1 MKKKNKV
8 QTRKL
13 SDRSL
18 YRRHVIAADLVS
30 FEVTVKETDL
40 MIMAEGNL
48 ASEARDLVLTHRLRL
63 EEYLA
68 GNPEFLT
75 ALEPIGAKATAP
87 EIVRVM
93 SEAARKAGVGP
104 MAAVA
109 GVIAELVGS
118 GLKRHSRELIVENGG
133 DLYLTGLRERVIAIY
148 TAEGELGTRLG
159 IRVVP
164 GEQGVG
170 VCTSSG
176 RFGHSLSLGKA
187 STTTVIAPSAALA
200 DASATAVGNLVRGRE
215 GLERGMELAR
225 KIAGVTGAVIVHEG
239 RFGAWGDVEILRL
252 DGEAQS

>member
-1 MKKKNKV
+1 MKKNKKV
-8 QTRKL
+8 QPKKL

-18 YRRHVIAADLVS
+18 YRSHVMAADLVS
-30 FEVTVKETDL
+30 FEVAVKETDL
-40 MIMAEGNL
+40 MIMAERDL

-68 GNPEFLT
+68 GSPEFLT
-75 ALEPIGAKATAP
+75 ALEPLAEEATAP
-87 EIVRVM
+87 EIVRIM
-93 SEAARKAGVGP
+93 SKAAREAGVGP

-118 GLKRHSRELIVENGG
+118 GLKGHSRELIVENGG

-148 TAEGELGTRLG
+148 TAERELGTRLG

-164 GEQGVG
+164 GDGGIG

-176 RFGHSLSLGKA
+176 RFGHSLSLGEA
-187 STTTVIAPSAALA
+187 STATLVAPSAALA
-200 DASATAVGNLVRGRE
+200 DAAATAVGNLVRGRE

-225 KIAGVTGAVIVHEG
+225 KITGVTGAVIVHEG

-252 DGEAQS
+252 DEEVPS

>member
-1 MKKKNKV
+1 MKKNNKV
-8 QTRKL
+8 KTRKL
-13 SDRSL
+13 SDRSF

-40 MIMAEGNL
+40 MIMAERDL

-75 ALEPIGAKATAP
+75 ALEPIGEKATAP

-109 GVIAELVGS
+109 GVIAELVGA
-118 GLKRHSRELIVENGG
+118 GLKSHSRELIVENGG
-133 DLYLTGLRERVIAIY
+133 DLYLAGRRERVIAIY
-148 TAEGELGTRLG
+148 TAERELGTRLG

-164 GEQGVG
+164 GDQGIG

-176 RFGHSLSLGKA
+176 RFGHSLSLGEA
-187 STTTVIAPSAALA
+187 STATLVAPSAALA

-225 KIAGVTGAVIVHEG
+225 KITGVTGAVIVHEG